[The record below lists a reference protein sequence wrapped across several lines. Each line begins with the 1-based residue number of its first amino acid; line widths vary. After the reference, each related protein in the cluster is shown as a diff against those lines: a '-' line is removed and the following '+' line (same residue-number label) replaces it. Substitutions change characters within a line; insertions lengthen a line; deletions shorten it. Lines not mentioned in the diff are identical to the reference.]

1 MVKSYIEKKLSYIRN
16 NYFAVN
22 IGKSV
27 AIVFYNKT
35 DLEVEKIMKELYIS
49 MNKDFRNLKLFIG
62 IGKRVN
68 NLKLLYKGYEEA
80 KNVAKINRLI
90 SNNKVHIRYSEMAI
104 YRLLLEMENKE
115 IIKEF
120 HDQTIGDLVVYD
132 KVNNTD
138 YVELLESYF
147 ENNCKIN
154 ETAKSLYLH
163 RNTVNYKISKIE
175 EILDINLD
183 DIGDKS
189 KIYLSLMIRYLL

>member
-1 MVKSYIEKKLSYIRN
+1 
-16 NYFAVN
+16 
-22 IGKSV
+22 
-27 AIVFYNKT
+27 
-35 DLEVEKIMKELYIS
+35 

-132 KVNNTD
+132 KVNNR
-138 YVELLESYF
+138 ELF
-147 ENNCKIN
+147 
-154 ETAKSLYLH
+154 
-163 RNTVNYKISKIE
+163 
-175 EILDINLD
+175 
-183 DIGDKS
+183 
-189 KIYLSLMIRYLL
+189 